1 MCNTMH
7 MDNTIETTSN
17 EEVKTDEI
25 VQPIEPEFVVEEPKS
40 TGRPSGYTQEIADK
54 ICERIAEGASMR
66 TVCTPDDMPG
76 LATVFRWLRE
86 HSIFRDQYARATE
99 ERTEAMSEEILDIAD
114 DGSNDF
120 MVIQK
125 GTQSYQIENKE
136 VTNRSRLRVDTRK
149 WLMSKMKPK
158 KYGEKLD
165 MTTNG
170 KDLPT
175 PIYNGSATES
185 RT

>member
-25 VQPIEPEFVVEEPKS
+25 VQPIEPEIVVEEPKPV
-40 TGRPSGYTQEIADK
+40 GRPSDYNHEIVDL
-54 ICERIAEGASMR
+54 ICEKITEGLSIRTICNDENMPNAS
-66 TVCTPDDMPG
+66 TI
-76 LATVFRWLRE
+76 FKWLRE
-86 HSIFRDQYARATE
+86 HEEFSKQYVRATE
-99 ERTEAMSEEILDIAD
+99 ERVEAQHEDLLEFGDQAIEHAEQANPKAANAVVSGYKLKAD
-114 DGSNDF
+114 N
-120 MVIQK
+120 
-125 GTQSYQIENKE
+125 
-136 VTNRSRLRVDTRK
+136 LK
-149 WLMSKMKPK
+149 WSMSKMKPK